1 MEWPRPVNC
10 NYLILLDN
18 FLMHAADCAV
28 FADLPV
34 IDRMSHKRLHWYS
47 SVCNDTRSF
56 DLHYAIIAL

>member
-1 MEWPRPVNC
+1 
-10 NYLILLDN
+10 
-18 FLMHAADCAV
+18 MHAADCAV